1 MLRPFALSRLR
12 RCLPFRYNFGAMP
25 SRMRALRFWLFP
37 AIALSGLLTS
47 PASAQSATQSGDAQ
61 VGVVTPLSFIQT
73 EELHFGQIFARPNA
87 GTVTVAPDGTRTATG
102 GIILTGNLHQAAEF
116 AGMGTF
122 NQRVQISL
130 GSNTIF
136 ITGPGPRMRVRTFV
150 IGSTPTAVLTTTPRV
165 FRIAGP
171 SGAFRF
177 PVGATLEVG
186 ANQPA
191 GTYTGTWTIT
201 LNYQ

>member
-1 MLRPFALSRLR
+1 MRGAIERMNRFALSL
-12 RCLPFRYNFGAMP
+12 
-25 SRMRALRFWLFP
+25 W
-37 AIALSGLLTS
+37 AIGLLYAS
-47 PASAQSATQSGDAQ
+47 PALAQTATEQGQSQ

-73 EELHFGQIFARPNA
+73 EELNFGQIFASTTN
-87 GTVTVAPDGTRTATG
+87 GTVVVAPNGTRTATG
-102 GIILTGNLHQAAEF
+102 GIVLVGNSHQPSEF

-122 NQRVQISL
+122 NQRVQVSL
-130 GSNTIF
+130 GSNSIW
-136 ITGPGPRMRVRTFV
+136 IYGPGPRMRVRTFV
-150 IGSTPTAVLTTTPRV
+150 IGSTPTAVLTVTPRV

-171 SGAFRF
+171 TGAFRF